1 MFVLAVTLG
10 AILALGACAKKKAP
24 PPPPPPPAPPAP
36 TASLSVNPSS
46 IQTGQSASLTW
57 QTTNA
62 TDVSID
68 GIGAVQANGS
78 QPVTP
83 TDSTTYHLTAKGAG
97 GSQEATARITVAQPP
112 PPPAPAAATPPDED
126 LFSQNIKDVYFDY
139 DQAEIRGDQQS
150 SVLGDVQFLNQ
161 HAAINF
167 TVEGHC
173 DERGSTEYNLA
184 LGDKRATAVKNALVA
199 AGVGASRI
207 KTISYGAIGERP
219 LSRCPGSEIKLR
231 NEIHGWP
238 CRAKKAT
245 GSCALLPVHIRF
257 PLGLFSCGI
266 LATCGILNSSKT
278 GLATTGLSRFVFNF
292 VFRIQG
298 ILYEKKYETKPCCD
312 SSCVDVGAVA
322 GGSAGLGRQQGYG
335 PIANPGRATATADDL
350 DAAQL

>member
-1 MFVLAVTLG
+1 MKHASKQMFVLTVTLG
-10 AILALGACAKKKAP
+10 AILALGACAKKKQP

-97 GSQEATARITVAQPP
+97 GSQEATARITVTQPP
-112 PPPAPAAATPPDED
+112 PPPAPVAAAPTDED
-126 LFSQNIKDVYFDY
+126 LFSQNVKDVYFDY

-161 HAAINF
+161 HASINF

-207 KTISYGAIGERP
+207 KTISYGKEKP
-219 LSRCPGSEIKLR
+219 FCSES
-231 NEIHGWP
+231 NEACW
-238 CRAKKAT
+238 
-245 GSCALLPVHIRF
+245 
-257 PLGLFSCGI
+257 
-266 LATCGILNSSKT
+266 
-278 GLATTGLSRFVFNF
+278 
-292 VFRIQG
+292 
-298 ILYEKKYETKPCCD
+298 
-312 SSCVDVGAVA
+312 
-322 GGSAGLGRQQGYG
+322 QQNRRGHLVYQ
-335 PIANPGRATATADDL
+335 R
-350 DAAQL
+350 